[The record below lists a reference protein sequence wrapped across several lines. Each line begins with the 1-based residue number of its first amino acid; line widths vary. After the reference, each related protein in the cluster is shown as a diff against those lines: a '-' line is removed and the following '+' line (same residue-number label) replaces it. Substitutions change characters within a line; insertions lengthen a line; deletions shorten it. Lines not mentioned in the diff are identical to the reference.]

1 MNAQCYIRQRPPS
14 PSPSPPPPSPM
25 PPSPSPLPSSP
36 SPPPPTVSPLAYSPA
51 RGCDR
56 ELNAWCE
63 AECGPHTPGSE
74 PFFARLDNRWRCYAK
89 SALTAD
95 LMHSNGDYKYC
106 TRHNQLLG
114 LLAACSL
121 PSPPPPP
128 SQPPLSLVRPTMDWK
143 WPSEYSV
150 DCKD

>member
-1 MNAQCYIRQRPPS
+1 
-14 PSPSPPPPSPM
+14 
-25 PPSPSPLPSSP
+25 
-36 SPPPPTVSPLAYSPA
+36 
-51 RGCDR
+51 
-56 ELNAWCE
+56 
-63 AECGPHTPGSE
+63 
-74 PFFARLDNRWRCYAK
+74 
-89 SALTAD
+89 
-95 LMHSNGDYKYC
+95 MHSNGDYKYC

-150 DCKD
+150 DCKDYHPRIGGGQEEVGGAGRGSYKLANACDSSGDGYFHTYDPYGVNGADYIDFIFTFDDANTWCSGYRQ